1 MISPEGADRPRL
13 GALQDRTE
21 EAAEWFGRAR
31 RALDALEARPLRAI
45 VDYDEA
51 LMYARRGASGDAA
64 RARPLLDAALSQFR
78 ALDMPGWIRRA
89 EALAAQLANA
99 RDAAAAAPPSAKPS
113 ENR

>member
-1 MISPEGADRPRL
+1 MSSPEGADRPRL
-13 GALQDRTE
+13 GALQGRTE

-31 RALDALEARPLRAI
+31 TVALEARPLRAI

-64 RARPLLDAALSQFR
+64 RARPLLVAALGQFR
-78 ALDMPGWIRRA
+78 ALGMPGWIRRA
-89 EALAAQLANA
+89 EALEAQLANA